1 MFGLPFAGRAQKLFP
16 LEVRFSQNGMRD
28 PLRFQRVSSE
38 RQNP

>member
-28 PLRFQRVSSE
+28 PLRFQLVTSE
-38 RQNP
+38 RHNP